1 MLLLLSL
8 RAPKRECES
17 PVRESSEPWNQS
29 TDYPCPAF
37 CFFGHSKETFL
48 FNALPQEDRG
58 CDLNNYCS
66 KANSGEGRSS
76 QKLCVGFRT
85 RCSPGVCLQAEH
97 LRRWCIRSL
106 RLSREEA
113 GRVRS
118 DNFVVPQDS
127 CLLVKALFRYD
138 YDCRSHCSVQGNN
151 TDNCGCGKVCN
162 LRTFIQG
169 LKDVGNFFVRGFSYA
184 CQIKSYQST

>member
-113 GRVRS
+113 VDQITLLCPRIPVCQSRLYLDMIMTAEATVR
-118 DNFVVPQDS
+118 FRGIIQIIVV
-127 CLLVKALFRYD
+127 VEKY
-138 YDCRSHCSVQGNN
+138 V
-151 TDNCGCGKVCN
+151 T
-162 LRTFIQG
+162 
-169 LKDVGNFFVRGFSYA
+169 
-184 CQIKSYQST
+184 